1 MPQTLITEKQTELK
15 KKRSASGFS
24 RIHYVRL
31 AYRSAFFIIYLIA
44 VIAEKL
50 HSAVQ
55 DWKSLLSKAIWLVFI
70 TEMLFRLFPSKH
82 SSMGCEKQFK
92 KSYSPVSDR
101 EPVFTSAGR
110 IIIVAAV
117 WIALTAIVGAFY
129 FLDVISKDMLILIC
143 LFFSVSD
150 IICILF
156 FCPFHRFIMKNK
168 CCITCRIYNW
178 DYAMMFI
185 PLIFI
190 PGLYSYSLVVL
201 SLLLLALWEIR
212 AHKYPERFSE
222 ATNGNLQCANCGE
235 KLCRYKK
242 RLKK

>member
-1 MPQTLITEKQTELK
+1 MPQTLITEK
-15 KKRSASGFS
+15 RSDFEVKNPAHGFS
-24 RIHYVRL
+24 RIHFVRL
-31 AYRSAFFIIYLIA
+31 AYRSAFFIIYLIS

-50 HSAVQ
+50 HSEAEN
-55 DWKSLLSKAIWLVFI
+55 WKNVLSKAIWLVFI
-70 TEMLFRLFPSKH
+70 TEMIFRLFPAKH

-92 KSYSPVSDR
+92 KNYAPVSDS
-101 EPVFTSAGR
+101 EPASINMSR

-117 WIALTAIVGAFY
+117 WIALTAIIGAMY
-129 FLDVISKDMLILIC
+129 LLDVIDRDIMMLIC

-156 FCPFHRFIMKNK
+156 FCPFQSFIMKNK
-168 CCITCRIYNW
+168 CCIACRIFNW

-190 PGLYSYSLVVL
+190 PGLYSYTLVAL
-201 SLLLLALWEIR
+201 SLLLLTLWEIR

-222 ATNGNLQCANCGE
+222 ATNGNLKCISCGE